1 MRVLPD
7 WLSRYPRQ
15 HLSDDVV
22 AGLVVG
28 ILVIPQSL
36 GYALLAGLPPVY
48 GLYAAILP
56 VLAYAWVGS
65 SNTQAVG
72 PVAITSMM
80 TAQALLPIV
89 SPQEVSSYAAYAGLL
104 AVLSGLILGLAGVL
118 RLGWLTQLMSRG
130 VVAGFITGAALL
142 IMVSQSKYLLG
153 VSFDSQTLL
162 TTFQTLPAQLPHTHQ
177 LTLLM
182 GVLTLLFLVWAK
194 RQLNTLLLHLGLST
208 RAASLLSRMAP
219 LLSVAVSTLLCGDL
233 ALDQAG
239 VAIIGQI
246 PAGLPTLGLPAL
258 PTPQT
263 LINLIPT
270 ATLIAL
276 IGFISS
282 ASVAQ
287 EFALRR
293 RESFD
298 ANRELIGLGV
308 ANLAGALMKGFPV
321 SGGFSRTAVNIEAGA
336 QTPLAGVISALVMVL
351 VLLALTSWFYFL
363 PYAVLGAGIIA
374 AVTNLVDLNTLKQ
387 AWQYDRSDAWAYL
400 ITASG
405 VLLFGLQ
412 VGLIAGVL
420 LSFAAIL
427 YRSSQPHCAVVGQY
441 GSQGHFRNIERYDV
455 KTWPNL
461 LLFRIDERLFFGNTR
476 SVQEHLNQALASRPE
491 VQHVVLILSA
501 VNSIDLS
508 AQLMLE
514 ELSRNLQARQITLHL
529 AEIKGPVMDAIQDTP
544 AIKHLN
550 GQVFL
555 STLDAVNQLKPRLSD
570 PEYHL

>member
-1 MRVLPD
+1 MRILPD
-7 WLSRYPRQ
+7 WLSHYPRH

-36 GYALLAGLPPVY
+36 GYALLAGLPAVY

-89 SPQEVSSYAAYAGLL
+89 SPQDVGSYAAFAGLL

-153 VSFDSQTLL
+153 VSFDSQTLI
-162 TTFQTLPAQLPHTHQ
+162 TTLHTLPAQLAHLHG
-177 LTLLM
+177 LTIAIGLS
-182 GVLTLLFLVWAK
+182 TLLFLLWAK
-194 RQLNTLLLHLGLST
+194 RQFNPILLQMGLSS
-208 RAASLLSRMAP
+208 RSANLLSRMAP
-219 LLSVAVSTLLCGDL
+219 LLSVMVSTLLCGSL

-239 VAIIGQI
+239 VAIIGEI

-258 PTPQT
+258 PNTQT
-263 LINLIPT
+263 LLNLIPT

-293 RESFD
+293 REAFD

-321 SGGFSRTAVNIEAGA
+321 SGGFSRTAVNVEAGA
-336 QTPLAGVISALVMVL
+336 QTPLAGVIAAAVMVL

-374 AVTNLVDLNTLKQ
+374 AVTNLIDVKTFKQ
-387 AWQYDRSDAWAYL
+387 AWLYDRSDAWAYL
-400 ITASG
+400 ITAGG

-412 VGLIAGVL
+412 IGLIAGVL
-420 LSFAAIL
+420 LSFASIL

-441 GSQGHFRNIERYDV
+441 GNQGHFRNIERYDV
-455 KTWPNL
+455 KTWSNL

-476 SVQEHLNQALASRPE
+476 SVLEHLNNALASRPD
-491 VQHVVLILSA
+491 VQQVVLILSA

-514 ELSRNLQARQITLHL
+514 ELNRNLQDRQITLHL

-544 AIKHLN
+544 VIKHLN

-570 PEYHL
+570 PEYHV

>member
-1 MRVLPD
+1 MRLLPD
-7 WLSRYPRQ
+7 WLAHYPRH

-36 GYALLAGLPPVY
+36 GYALLAGLPAVY

-56 VLAYAWVGS
+56 VLVYAWVGS

-89 SPQEVSSYAAYAGLL
+89 SPQDLSSYAAYAALL
-104 AVLSGLILGLAGVL
+104 AALSGLILWLAGLL

-142 IMVSQSKYLLG
+142 IIISQSKYLLG

-162 TTFQTLPAQLPHTHQ
+162 TTLHTLPAKLSHTH
-177 LTLLM
+177 LPTLVI
-182 GVLTLLFLVWAK
+182 GVSTLLFLLWSK
-194 RQLNTLLLHLGLST
+194 RGLGQLLLRQGLAP
-208 RAASLLSRMAP
+208 RMASLLARIAP
-219 LLSVAVSTLLCGDL
+219 LVSVVISSLICSYG

-239 VAIIGQI
+239 VAIIGEI
-246 PAGLPTLGLPAL
+246 PAGLPTLGLPVL
-258 PTPQT
+258 PDPHT

-321 SGGFSRTAVNIEAGA
+321 SGGFSRTAVNVEAGA

-351 VLLALTSWFYFL
+351 VLLALTSWFFYL

-374 AVTNLVDLNTLKQ
+374 AVTNLVDVKTLTQ
-387 AWQYDRSDAWAYL
+387 AWRDDRSDAWAYL
-400 ITASG
+400 ITALG

-412 VGLIAGVL
+412 IGLVAGVL

-441 GSQGHFRNIERYDV
+441 GEQGHFRNIARYEV

-476 SVQEHLNQALASRPE
+476 SVLEHLNMELARQPQ

-514 ELSRNLQARQITLHL
+514 ELNRNLHDRQITLHL
-529 AEIKGPVMDAIQDTP
+529 AEVKGPVMDAIAHSP
-544 AIKHLN
+544 AIKHLK